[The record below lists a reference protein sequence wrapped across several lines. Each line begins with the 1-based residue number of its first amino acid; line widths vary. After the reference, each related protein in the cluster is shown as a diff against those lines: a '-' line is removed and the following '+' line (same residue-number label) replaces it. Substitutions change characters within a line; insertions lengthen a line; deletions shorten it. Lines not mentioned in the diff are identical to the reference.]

1 MMGSEY
7 LAIKPAQVTVGHN
20 KIAGTITYNVEFNN
34 RYRPPVFSDVK
45 FFEVS
50 FTDNGGGPLFA
61 AIDVLGRVDPS
72 SPYGKGPIYQ
82 NLLNTTKTTR
92 DINMEVVVGVV
103 NQNDGRPLKPSRESA
118 FLALAQLNLI
128 PNTAIYPKLFIEK
141 ITDGFNYTTG
151 RYNFSVT
158 YAYGK

>member
-1 MMGSEY
+1 
-7 LAIKPAQVTVGHN
+7 
-20 KIAGTITYNVEFNN
+20 
-34 RYRPPVFSDVK
+34 
-45 FFEVS
+45 
-50 FTDNGGGPLFA
+50 
-61 AIDVLGRVDPS
+61 
-72 SPYGKGPIYQ
+72 
-82 NLLNTTKTTR
+82 
-92 DINMEVVVGVV
+92 MEVVVGVV
-103 NQNDGRPLKPSRESA
+103 NQNDGRPLKPSRENA